1 LVGLFEVEWKTPCH
15 NILVEFLN
23 SWKLDFEH
31 NRIKVVLGEKQRV
44 IEKHLLVEV
53 FKIYHIG
60 ETKVD
65 HVEMSNAKVEL
76 VDIVD
81 KILDIYNTNE
91 GWVIKKMRLEY
102 ANRIIVILPIIYQKD
117 KVQCFSNKFAMMIS

>member
-1 LVGLFEVEWKTPCH
+1 M
-15 NILVEFLN
+15 
-23 SWKLDFEH
+23 
-31 NRIKVVLGEKQRV
+31 LGEKQRV
-44 IEKHLLVEV
+44 IDKHLLVEV

-76 VDIVD
+76 VNIVD